1 MEDYIEHNHVTA
13 KAKRL
18 FSFSS
23 SDKNKREGLEVEM
36 NSEDVAEA
44 NASQITSHRNVKVT
58 FHQRELF
65 LETFKEYFE
74 DYEIIERSLSPE
86 KNRD

>member
-44 NASQITSHRNVKVT
+44 NAS
-58 FHQRELF
+58 
-65 LETFKEYFE
+65 
-74 DYEIIERSLSPE
+74 
-86 KNRD
+86 